1 MLRLRLLAA
10 AAAAARS
17 AVPTKAVSSS
27 EAAPG
32 AVAAPRNLSL
42 AVDCNGDGLISLEE
56 VRAWSVAQFGAAA
69 GRRLEAPA
77 EPLAPRLLQADDAT
91 GSSGCPCIDPWNDT
105 DDLVAAGSHREF
117 TDRFGSSYVPPNYG
131 ALRCNA
137 WDEGLPP
144 SCGDDG
150 GVAVLEPEPWC
161 AASFCYVDPAS
172 CDRPS
177 DRSAYTWADPAS
189 HAPLGELKRL

>member
-17 AVPTKAVSSS
+17 AVPTTAVTSS

-32 AVAAPRNLSL
+32 AVAVPRNLSL

-56 VRAWSVAQFGAAA
+56 VRAWSVAQFGVAAA
-69 GRRLEAPA
+69 EASA

-105 DDLVAAGSHREF
+105 DDLVAAGSH
-117 TDRFGSSYVPPNYG
+117 
-131 ALRCNA
+131 
-137 WDEGLPP
+137 
-144 SCGDDG
+144 
-150 GVAVLEPEPWC
+150 
-161 AASFCYVDPAS
+161 
-172 CDRPS
+172 
-177 DRSAYTWADPAS
+177 S
-189 HAPLGELKRL
+189 HGP